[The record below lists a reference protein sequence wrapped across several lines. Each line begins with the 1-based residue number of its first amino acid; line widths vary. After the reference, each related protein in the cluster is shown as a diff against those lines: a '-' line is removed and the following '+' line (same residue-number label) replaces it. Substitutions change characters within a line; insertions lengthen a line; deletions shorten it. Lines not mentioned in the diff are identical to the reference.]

1 MYGNSYFNSQ
11 NNIERINSQINEL
24 EKLKAQLQQPV
35 QPSINQT
42 FQLTPTTNLIR
53 YANSLDEVK
62 KEYVINDTPFFSK
75 DLTVLWV
82 KNAKGDIRSFE
93 LNEIIPKDEKDM
105 QIEFLQAQIEDLR
118 KEMKKN
124 EQLNSNDTNAEVE
137 PDTNEYDE
145 PVRDTTKEKQ
155 SSSISRVS
163 TSKKR

>member
-1 MYGNSYFNSQ
+1 MYGNSYYNPQ
-11 NNIERINSQINEL
+11 NNLERINSQINEL

-62 KEYVINDTPFFSK
+62 KEYVISDTPFFSK

-124 EQLNSNDTNAEVE
+124 EQPNSNDTNAEVE
-137 PDTNEYDE
+137 RDTNEYDE

-155 SSSISRVS
+155 SSSVSRVS